1 MDQPSPAEFVR
12 APCVPDNQREMLLSF
27 LEQYPS
33 LARRSFSATRYCTAA
48 DRRRLWNE
56 ITEALN
62 AEGPMQK
69 TCVQWQLWWRKQVLA
84 ARRDYRA
91 VDEAQSGF
99 LCCSSKEIRG
109 IRRALERMAAA
120 SEQQVRLQREI
131 LQQFCAIRAQTAA
144 IAGALERL
152 QGGQE

>member
-12 APCVPDNQREMLLSF
+12 GPCVPDNQREMLLSF

-62 AEGPMQK
+62 AEGSMQK

-91 VDEAQSGF
+91 VDEAQ
-99 LCCSSKEIRG
+99 
-109 IRRALERMAAA
+109 RRALERMAAA